1 MRKTIHGEMKK
12 IAREGAE
19 LARITGVQA
28 KKVSKHAIRIMKDPS
43 QAHGA
48 ARTAARTVVADA
60 RHAQKSVRGVMSHL
74 SKMGKGIAAGVRE
87 GVRDARKNQK

>member
-1 MRKTIHGEMKK
+1 MKKTIHNEIKK
-12 IAREGAE
+12 IARDGAE

-28 KKVSKHAIRIMKDPS
+28 KKVSKHAIRIMKNPS

-60 RHAQKSVRGVMSHL
+60 RHAHKSVRGVISHL

-87 GVRDARKNQK
+87 GVRDAKKGRK